1 MSEHIHP
8 REAPLDPTVPVSFPT
23 TATPC
28 HDIQRHA
35 DQHLRQ
41 VTCGCEVG
49 QDVKLDDH
57 IPDGNGGCQ
66 GSTDSPS
73 SSACCH
79 LEQGAPSKAQLV
91 LQDLQ
96 LSSLTPPR
104 STRTSSPSG
113 DIDINCKD
121 SRCCAADVSCAPD
134 SLSIHRHRGRCS
146 LFGRHF
152 WYSSFF
158 LDSAKESGC
167 CPSFTLKDAS
177 GSEEISHII
186 TGPAPNS
193 SGNNPG
199 IARACTAAT

>member
-8 REAPLDPTVPVSFPT
+8 REAPLDLTVPVSFPT
-23 TATPC
+23 TPC

-79 LEQGAPSKAQLV
+79 LEQGHN
-91 LQDLQ
+91 
-96 LSSLTPPR
+96 LSF
-104 STRTSSPSG
+104 RTSNYHPLPPLVQLELLRLQA
-113 DIDINCKD
+113 I
-121 SRCCAADVSCAPD
+121 
-134 SLSIHRHRGRCS
+134 SIS
-146 LFGRHF
+146 
-152 WYSSFF
+152 
-158 LDSAKESGC
+158 
-167 CPSFTLKDAS
+167 T
-177 GSEEISHII
+177 
-186 TGPAPNS
+186 
-193 SGNNPG
+193 
-199 IARACTAAT
+199 ARTAAVVQRMCRVLLTL